1 MTTEQHDQP
10 RPETATPDSPGQLLR
25 MAREARGLTQPEVA
39 SRLNLRVSLVRDIE
53 EDRFDQRTAST
64 FTRGYL
70 KTYAKLVG
78 ASEERVVAAYERL
91 GLSEVKYAEMHSFS
105 GRTRLETNEN
115 RMRLGSWLLFFAI
128 GAGALYWILG
138 RPAEKP
144 AVVTMDEQTLL
155 EAAGQS
161 ATAGSNANPVGERNE
176 LTIAAPTQSENTSEQ
191 AVVSAAVAVSAAQG
205 VTSVAETPATTASSA
220 VTQPVVSAGTSAE
233 TAVAAPVANSQ
244 AMIDKPVESAI
255 AADQAATPADA
266 DALVISYSGNCWL
279 EVTDA
284 SGKKVLSA
292 TRHAGQRDV
301 LKGKA
306 PFKLNIGA
314 PKYVSV
320 SFMGQAVDMKRFPVG
335 RPARFELP
343 LKN

>member
-105 GRTRLETNEN
+105 GRTRLEANEN
-115 RMRLGSWLLFFAI
+115 RMRLGSWLLFFAL

-155 EAAGQS
+155 EAAGQ
-161 ATAGSNANPVGERNE
+161 AVTEESNANPVGERNE
-176 LTIAAPTQSENTSEQ
+176 LTIAPVQKDSASVQPAAS
-191 AVVSAAVAVSAAQG
+191 ASAAAVTVAVSAAQA
-205 VTSVAETPATTASSA
+205 VTPAVQAAVTAPETTPNDAAQAAVTATDAVPDSA
-220 VTQPVVSAGTSAE
+220 VSA
-233 TAVAAPVANSQ
+233 AVA
-244 AMIDKPVESAI
+244 PVE
-255 AADQAATPADA
+255 ATPPVEA
-266 DALVISYSGNCWL
+266 DALVISYTGDCWL

>member
-1 MTTEQHDQP
+1 MTTEQYDQP

-105 GRTRLETNEN
+105 GRTRLEANEN
-115 RMRLGSWLLFFAI
+115 RMRLGSWLLFFVL

-161 ATAGSNANPVGERNE
+161 VTETSNANPVGERNE
-176 LTIAAPTQSENTSEQ
+176 LAIAPVQNDSASVQPAASAA
-191 AVVSAAVAVSAAQG
+191 AVAVAVSAAQA
-205 VTSVAETPATTASSA
+205 VTPAVQAAVTAPETTPNDAAQAAITATDAAPDSA
-220 VTQPVVSAGTSAE
+220 VSA
-233 TAVAAPVANSQ
+233 AVA
-244 AMIDKPVESAI
+244 PVE
-255 AADQAATPADA
+255 ATPPVEA
-266 DALVISYSGNCWL
+266 DALVISYSGDCWL

>member
-39 SRLNLRVSLVRDIE
+39 SRLNLRVSLVRDID

-78 ASEERVVAAYERL
+78 ASEERVVAAYEHL

-105 GRTRLETNEN
+105 GRTRLEANEN
-115 RMRLGSWLLFFAI
+115 RMRLGSWLLFFAL

-144 AVVTMDEQTLL
+144 AVVTMDEQALL
-155 EAAGQS
+155 EAAGQP
-161 ATAGSNANPVGERNE
+161 ATDESNANPVGERNE
-176 LTIAAPTQSENTSEQ
+176 LTIAPAQGDTTRVQPAAS
-191 AVVSAAVAVSAAQG
+191 AAAVAITVSAAQ
-205 VTSVAETPATTASSA
+205 AAT
-220 VTQPVVSAGTSAE
+220 PVVQ
-233 TAVAAPVANSQ
+233 APVADDMTSGAAQ
-244 AMIDKPVESAI
+244 TTAVTAAAGHEPVSPAVAPAEVATPVE
-255 AADQAATPADA
+255 A

-314 PKYVSV
+314 PKYVTV
-320 SFMGQAVDMKRFPVG
+320 SFMGQAVDMQRFPVG

>member
-161 ATAGSNANPVGERNE
+161 ATASSNANPVGERNE
-176 LTIAAPTQSENTSEQ
+176 LTIAPVQGDATNMQPAAS
-191 AVVSAAVAVSAAQG
+191 AAAVAVSAAPA
-205 VTSVAETPATTASSA
+205 VTPAVQTA
-220 VTQPVVSAGTSAE
+220 VTVPEETTSTDPAQIAVTTEAVPDGAVSA
-233 TAVAAPVANSQ
+233 AVA
-244 AMIDKPVESAI
+244 PVE
-255 AADQAATPADA
+255 ATPPVDA

-320 SFMGQAVDMKRFPVG
+320 SFMGQAVDMQRFPVG

>member
-78 ASEERVVAAYERL
+78 ASEERVVAAYEHL

-105 GRTRLETNEN
+105 GRTRLEANEN
-115 RMRLGSWLLFFAI
+115 RMRLGSWLLFFAL

-144 AVVTMDEQTLL
+144 AVVTMDEQALL
-155 EAAGQS
+155 EAAGQP
-161 ATAGSNANPVGERNE
+161 ATDESNANPVGERNE
-176 LTIAAPTQSENTSEQ
+176 LTIAPAQGDTTRVQPAAS
-191 AVVSAAVAVSAAQG
+191 AAAVAITVSAAQ
-205 VTSVAETPATTASSA
+205 AAT
-220 VTQPVVSAGTSAE
+220 PVVQ
-233 TAVAAPVANSQ
+233 APVADDMTSGAAQ
-244 AMIDKPVESAI
+244 TTAVTAAAGHEPVSPAVAPAEVATPVE
-255 AADQAATPADA
+255 A

-314 PKYVSV
+314 PKYVTV
-320 SFMGQAVDMKRFPVG
+320 SLMGQAVDMQRFPVG

>member
-105 GRTRLETNEN
+105 GRTRLEANEN
-115 RMRLGSWLLFFAI
+115 RMRLGSWLLFFAL

-161 ATAGSNANPVGERNE
+161 VTEASNANPVGERNE
-176 LTIAAPTQSENTSEQ
+176 LTIAPVQKDSASLQPAASAA
-191 AVVSAAVAVSAAQG
+191 AVAVAVSAAQA
-205 VTSVAETPATTASSA
+205 VMPAVQA
-220 VTQPVVSAGTSAE
+220 AE
-233 TAVAAPVANSQ
+233 TAPETTPNDAAQAAVTATDAVPDSAVSAAVAPVEATP
-244 AMIDKPVESAI
+244 PVE
-255 AADQAATPADA
+255 A
-266 DALVISYSGNCWL
+266 DALVISYTGDCWL

>member
-105 GRTRLETNEN
+105 GRTRLEANEN
-115 RMRLGSWLLFFAI
+115 RMRLGSWLLFFAL

-161 ATAGSNANPVGERNE
+161 VTEASNANPVGERNE
-176 LTIAAPTQSENTSEQ
+176 LTIAPVQKDSASLQPAASAA
-191 AVVSAAVAVSAAQG
+191 AVAVAVSAAQA
-205 VTSVAETPATTASSA
+205 VTPAVQA
-220 VTQPVVSAGTSAE
+220 AE
-233 TAVAAPVANSQ
+233 TAPETTPNDAAQAAVTATDAVPDSAVSAAVAPVEATP
-244 AMIDKPVESAI
+244 PVE
-255 AADQAATPADA
+255 A
-266 DALVISYSGNCWL
+266 DALVISYTGDCWL

>member
-78 ASEERVVAAYERL
+78 ASEERVVAAYEHL

-105 GRTRLETNEN
+105 GRTRLEANEN
-115 RMRLGSWLLFFAI
+115 RMRLGSWLLFFAL

-144 AVVTMDEQTLL
+144 AVVTMDEQALL
-155 EAAGQS
+155 EAAGQP
-161 ATAGSNANPVGERNE
+161 ATDESNANPVGERNE
-176 LTIAAPTQSENTSEQ
+176 LTIAPAQGDTTRVQPAAS
-191 AVVSAAVAVSAAQG
+191 AAAVAITVSAAQ
-205 VTSVAETPATTASSA
+205 AAT
-220 VTQPVVSAGTSAE
+220 PVVQ
-233 TAVAAPVANSQ
+233 APVADDMTSG
-244 AMIDKPVESAI
+244 
-255 AADQAATPADA
+255 AAQTTAVTAAAGHEAVSPAVAPAEAATPVEA

-314 PKYVSV
+314 PKYVTV
-320 SFMGQAVDMKRFPVG
+320 SFMGQAVDMQRFPVG

>member
-105 GRTRLETNEN
+105 GRTRLEANEN
-115 RMRLGSWLLFFAI
+115 RMRLGSWLLFFAL

-161 ATAGSNANPVGERNE
+161 VTEASNANPVGERNE
-176 LTIAAPTQSENTSEQ
+176 LTIAPVQKDSASVQPAASAA
-191 AVVSAAVAVSAAQG
+191 AVAVAVSAAQA
-205 VTSVAETPATTASSA
+205 VTPAVQA
-220 VTQPVVSAGTSAE
+220 AE
-233 TAVAAPVANSQ
+233 TAPETTPNDAAQAAVTATDAVPDSAVSAAVAPVEATP
-244 AMIDKPVESAI
+244 PVE
-255 AADQAATPADA
+255 A
-266 DALVISYSGNCWL
+266 DALVISYTGDCWL

>member
-1 MTTEQHDQP
+1 MTTEQHEQP
-10 RPETATPDSPGQLLR
+10 HVEPTAHNSPGLLLR
-25 MAREARGLTQPEVA
+25 IAREARGLTQSEVA
-39 SRLNLRVSLVRDIE
+39 ARLNLRVSLVRDIE
-53 EDRFDQRTAST
+53 DDRFDQRTAST

-78 ASEERVVAAYERL
+78 ASEEQVVAAYEHL

-105 GRTRLETNEN
+105 GRTRLEANEN
-115 RMRLGSWLLFFAI
+115 RMRLGSWLLFIAL

-144 AVVTMDEQTLL
+144 AVVKMDEQSLL
-155 EAAGQS
+155 QAAGQS
-161 ATAGSNANPVGERNE
+161 GHDAGSANTVEQRNE
-176 LTIAAPTQSENTSEQ
+176 VTIAPAPADALQP
-191 AVVSAAVAVSAAQG
+191 AVSAAG
-205 VTSVAETPATTASSA
+205 ASVPAVSSA
-220 VTQPVVSAGTSAE
+220 EPTD
-233 TAVAAPVANSQ
+233 VAAPTA
-244 AMIDKPVESAI
+244 ESV
-255 AADQAATPADA
+255 TPADA
-266 DALVISYSGNCWL
+266 PEPVAAVQTASTPAAEAIVETDALVISYSGNCWL
-279 EVTDA
+279 EVSDA

-292 TRHAGQRDV
+292 TRRAGQRDV

-314 PKYVSV
+314 PKFVTV
-320 SFMGQAVDMKRFPVG
+320 SFMGNAVDMKRFPVG

>member
-10 RPETATPDSPGQLLR
+10 RPETATLDSPGQLLR

-91 GLSEVKYAEMHSFS
+91 GLSEVKYTEMHSFS
-105 GRTRLETNEN
+105 GRTRLEANEN
-115 RMRLGSWLLFFAI
+115 RMRLGSWLLFFAL

-161 ATAGSNANPVGERNE
+161 VTEASNANPVGERNE
-176 LTIAAPTQSENTSEQ
+176 LTIAPVQKDSASVQPAASAA
-191 AVVSAAVAVSAAQG
+191 AVAVAVSAAQA
-205 VTSVAETPATTASSA
+205 VTPAVQA
-220 VTQPVVSAGTSAE
+220 AE
-233 TAVAAPVANSQ
+233 TAPETTPNDAAQAAVTATDAVPDSAVSVAVAPVEATP
-244 AMIDKPVESAI
+244 PVE
-255 AADQAATPADA
+255 A
-266 DALVISYSGNCWL
+266 DALVISYTGDCWL

>member
-39 SRLNLRVSLVRDIE
+39 ARLNLRVSLVRDIE

-78 ASEERVVAAYERL
+78 ASEERVVAAYEHL

-105 GRTRLETNEN
+105 GRTRLEANEN
-115 RMRLGSWLLFFAI
+115 RMRLGSWLLFFAL

-144 AVVTMDEQTLL
+144 AVVTMDEQALL

-161 ATAGSNANPVGERNE
+161 ATDESNANPVGERNE
-176 LTIAAPTQSENTSEQ
+176 LTIAPAQGDTTSLQ
-191 AVVSAAVAVSAAQG
+191 PAASAAAVAASAA
-205 VTSVAETPATTASSA
+205 
-220 VTQPVVSAGTSAE
+220 
-233 TAVAAPVANSQ
+233 
-244 AMIDKPVESAI
+244 
-255 AADQAATPADA
+255 QAATPVVQAPVVDDMTSGAAQTTAVTAAASHEAVSPAVAPTEAATPVEA

-314 PKYVSV
+314 PKYVTV
-320 SFMGQAVDMKRFPVG
+320 SFMGQAVDMQRFPVG